1 MSLSLGDSPRFA
13 GCDMGPRCWF
23 WCDEVQSPVASALV
37 WAEMIASGNLPARL
51 PRLMD
56 LLGIECICFDAGGEP
71 DLTTRLCLA
80 LNGLENYE
88 PPALPRT
95 ELMRATLSNIGAGLT
110 WDGGRG
116 LWSGLRA
123 AAVLFTSSE
132 AGGIVQ
138 TVGITQAGKIYPLI
152 KCNRAESI
160 QSAVNDFLTPS
171 EGVIETI
178 LDFGFPILDSG
189 NCGVSAVSREHNGGM
204 HRRDAEDA
212 EGRDVERGVG
222 RAVSGEPF
230 GGAAQRDASPYL
242 VSTGDSQIRIPQS
255 KIQNP
260 KSKIRFLPRA
270 RLPQTYIGAGAP
282 QAVLDTHLLNLRRVR
297 DAKTGAEDWADKVE
311 NHLGLAKV
319 YARLAAGVAG
329 TPRQT
334 PGGALDPD
342 RVVTAGNIR
351 WASPARRNW

>member
-1 MSLSLGDSPRFA
+1 MSLSRGTHARFA

-56 LLGIECICFDAGGEP
+56 WLGIECVCFDAGGEP

-171 EGVIETI
+171 EGVIETVGAEG
-178 LDFGFPILDSG
+178 GFNS
-189 NCGVSAVSREHNGGM
+189 
-204 HRRDAEDA
+204 EDA
-212 EGRDVERGVG
+212 KAGSSNCSSRPRAFPVQNSMTERFN
-222 RAVSGEPF
+222 SE
-230 GGAAQRDASPYL
+230 DAKARSSESVQSVPSVDSSSRLRVFPVRSP
-242 VSTGDSQIRIPQS
+242 IRL
-255 KIQNP
+255 
-260 KSKIRFLPRA
+260 LPRA

-319 YARLAAGVAG
+319 YARLASGVAG
-329 TPRQT
+329 TPRPT
-334 PGGALDPD
+334 RGGALDPD